1 MVRLFGS
8 LVIVL
13 LVSTLMLLA
22 IDARIYNSRG
32 WLREKKYAMVLGWA
46 YSVIS
51 LAILIGLI
59 IYV

>member
-8 LVIVL
+8 MVIIL
-13 LVSTLMLLA
+13 LVSALMLLTV
-22 IDARIYNSRG
+22 DARIYNSRG
-32 WLREKKYAMVLGWA
+32 WLREKKYAIVLGWA

-51 LAILIGLI
+51 IAIIIGLI